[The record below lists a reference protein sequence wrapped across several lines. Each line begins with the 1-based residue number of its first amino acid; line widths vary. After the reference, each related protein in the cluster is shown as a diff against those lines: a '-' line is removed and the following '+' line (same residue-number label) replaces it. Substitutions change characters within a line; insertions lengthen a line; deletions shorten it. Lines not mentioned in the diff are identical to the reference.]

1 MISKQKLYAMK
12 YLRKEYD
19 ELQINPLMMNIG
31 CTVGLINN
39 DIFHWKI
46 FLTGP
51 NDSPYA
57 GGLFTL
63 TVDFNEDYPYSR
75 PEIRFVNKIYHLNI
89 SPSNGHVSISILNA
103 WKEKTPVSEIICN
116 IFVLFYV
123 QNPYGPYNIKMARE
137 YELDRN
143 EFNRKAK
150 EWTQKY
156 ATIKI

>member
-1 MISKQKLYAMK
+1 MISKKKLYAMK
-12 YLRKEYD
+12 YLKKEYD
-19 ELQINPLMMNIG
+19 ELQINPLMMTIG

-89 SPSNGHVSISILNA
+89 SPSNGHVSISTLNA
-103 WKEKTPVSEIICN
+103 WKEKTPISKIICN
-116 IFVLFYV
+116 IFVLFYK
-123 QNPYGPYNIKMARE
+123 QNPDSPYNIKMARE